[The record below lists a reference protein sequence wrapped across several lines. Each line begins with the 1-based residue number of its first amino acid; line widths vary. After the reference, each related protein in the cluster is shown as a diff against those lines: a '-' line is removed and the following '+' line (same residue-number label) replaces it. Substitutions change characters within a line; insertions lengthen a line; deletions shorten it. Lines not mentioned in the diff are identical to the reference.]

1 MRRILKG
8 FLVIAII
15 ISTFVTGI
23 NYTKA
28 VSDGEIIYPVNAD
41 AYIRSGNNANNNY
54 NYENITQAHG
64 QQYVGKN
71 YKVINTKYYP
81 DGSKIIS
88 VMKLELPSIEEINE
102 KKLDTYGFEFNI
114 FKNPDFNKSGQTYHF
129 YYTDDV
135 NWSETTLTWNNKPA
149 GIGTGEILFDFTI
162 PQGFEYES
170 KNDDEK
176 RIRIDI
182 TEKTKELIEKGITAI
197 TIYVE
202 GESKADTS
210 LMIHSKESGDGSL
223 GAKLVAS
230 NSNYSKNR
238 LEQLIDKCM
247 SIEKG
252 NYTET
257 SYDLLTASL
266 NNARAVLENGTT
278 VEIDNAYDALLAAK
292 EALIAE
298 YLVLE
303 DGYIRSDKGTS
314 AYSYENITQAHGAQ
328 YVGKNYKVIN
338 SKYYP
343 NGNEIIGVMKFAL
356 PTLEEISESDFDTF
370 KLSFNMFKN
379 PGFNNGMQTYHFYY
393 SDDTNW
399 SESSLTWNNKPASIK
414 HDGENLLCDFTIA
427 QGDEYETKPDLQKT
441 VNIDISS
448 KIKELTKNG
457 INEITVFVCA
467 ENKLDTS
474 IMFHSKESGDG
485 TLEAKIV
492 GSYQNYRGQLE
503 ALINECK
510 ELDSSNYTEESFSV
524 LTQVLNEV
532 QQEYVEGTSLE
543 NHVSYEKLLKA
554 KEALVLVR
562 DLEDVDNIAYH
573 KPTRSNLSKTQSD
586 KVTDGDLATYWSGSF
601 YPSYVDI
608 DLMDTYEL
616 TKLKIYTL
624 EGKNCWYTV
633 YGSND
638 GSTYDRLYQKHV
650 DSLATNEGDEIIFDT
665 ALSYRI
671 LRVYIEYT
679 QGDDKAYL
687 TEVKAYG
694 TAAQTN
700 EGVLKNGTLE
710 EILDVTSY
718 AESKYA
724 ATITKE
730 ETIENVYGIID
741 RTIGEEYRNWF
752 SFELVDDNSEN
763 DWYEISD
770 QDDKIH
776 IKGNEGLSLTTGLNY
791 YFKNYLNVHISEQ
804 TMQVNMPDELVKVNE
819 IIKKE
824 TPYQVRYA
832 YNYCTLSYTFAF
844 FGEEQWQRENDWLAL
859 NGVNVVLDLAGQE
872 ATWIKFLMNFGYSF
886 DDAKDWLSGPAYYA
900 WQFMDNMETFGG
912 PVPDGY
918 VKDRLE
924 LARSSQRWKKSLGMQ
939 TILQGYAGM
948 VPTNFNEYQP
958 DVTVIKQGNWNGF
971 SRPDM
976 IATDSKEY
984 DLYAQLFYQ
993 AQEFVYGA
1001 TSDYYAVDP
1010 FHEGG
1015 IRPAGLSDATIAAEV
1030 LESMLD
1036 YDQDAIWVVQGWQ
1049 SNPTNDLLKGMGDN
1063 REDHVLIVD
1072 LIKYPISDWT
1082 KYDRTSYGST
1092 KLDAKEFNGTSWAW
1106 GLLANFGGNP
1116 SMHGQMQVMVD
1127 DIMEA
1132 QKTSSHM
1139 VGLGIIS
1146 EAQYDNPVMYDLIFD
1161 LAWADDDFD
1170 LDDWLDRYIERRYGG
1185 TSQNAQMAWQI
1196 MKDANYD
1203 HGVRYTNELF
1213 GMKSK
1218 APQDYKEQN
1227 IPYGADQLE
1236 SALRLL
1242 IRDFDKFKDSECYLY
1257 DLSEIMRQQVS
1268 NYAVLKYN
1276 DVLAAKSANDL
1287 EAFKKYKEEFLKAFE
1302 ILNEVEATQKE
1313 QLGGE
1318 WIGKAQ
1324 DIAANYDD
1332 FAMDS
1337 FTMNAKALITSWG
1350 SRAGHRS
1357 LKDYG
1362 WRNYEGIF
1370 KDLYTNIWSD
1380 YLNRVEA
1387 NMENGTPLNNIDKN
1401 GYFDLY
1407 WKWNMSDQEYTR
1419 DAKDSPEEIY
1429 EVLEKVLEN
1438 CAISGDVDANIGNL
1452 ALTGIVKDSNDLKT
1466 DASAVNDGDAVT
1478 TYSLKA
1484 KDEKAPQVIVDLI
1497 GIFQLS
1503 EINVIVNDI
1512 YDYEI
1517 WVSEDS
1523 VDWLKIGEG
1532 ISDETK
1538 FAVQGSVR
1546 YIKLVG
1552 INNIAELSIG
1562 EIRAYGERVL
1572 PTLNQLESL
1581 IEFCESINT
1590 SGNEESKITD
1600 FNNIL
1605 NSAKKAAD
1613 NEAAPDEIN
1622 TVYWNLY
1629 DAVTDLNLSGIF
1641 NLSLNKPVTAHND
1654 PSGNSSN
1661 LVDGN
1666 LSTAWNAGRL
1676 SLTGAPYEDKIT
1688 PAWAIIDLKEEYQI
1702 DEVEIN
1708 FGSNVWHHYTVYGSV
1723 DGEEWF
1729 EIGHKDTDSLPNDI
1743 EDTYNLENT
1752 FARYIKLEIT
1762 NVQLESSGK
1771 RTPVM
1776 VKELIVM
1783 GRIKEV
1789 VNKEELQQLIKTAKE
1804 LDLND
1809 YQDGPAK
1816 DAFKAKLT
1824 EAIEL
1829 LDSGVNQQEIDA
1841 MIIDLNKAMDALEKI
1856 AVVDKLALSIAVEM
1870 ANNVTE
1876 EQLANVVP
1884 AVVNEFKA
1892 ALQEATLILADDSA
1906 SQETVNASFARL
1918 SVAMQM
1924 LGFVKGDKSALEAL
1938 INEANSYAEENYT
1951 VTSWMAFKEAL
1962 EAANAVMSD
1971 ENAMQEEVDQVY
1983 NDLQVA
1989 IDSLVEVKKVDKT
2002 YLEAMVNKVLSLDE
2016 SKYIESSWQ
2025 VMLPVLENG
2034 QTVLADEKASQE
2046 AVDTAYQALTKA
2058 YLELRLK
2065 PNKELLQE
2073 LINQAKGLNST
2084 KYSAKTWDIVTETLN
2099 KAQLVLD
2106 DPEVSQE
2113 QVNITKDALTQALA
2127 GLHVKVINSGDSTV
2141 SVATGDNIDPIYS
2154 LAGVVLA
2161 LIALYGGR
2169 KRKSL
2174 K

>member
-1 MRRILKG
+1 M
-8 FLVIAII
+8 
-15 ISTFVTGI
+15 
-23 NYTKA
+23 
-28 VSDGEIIYPVNAD
+28 
-41 AYIRSGNNANNNY
+41 
-54 NYENITQAHG
+54 
-64 QQYVGKN
+64 
-71 YKVINTKYYP
+71 
-81 DGSKIIS
+81 
-88 VMKLELPSIEEINE
+88 
-102 KKLDTYGFEFNI
+102 
-114 FKNPDFNKSGQTYHF
+114 
-129 YYTDDV
+129 
-135 NWSETTLTWNNKPA
+135 
-149 GIGTGEILFDFTI
+149 
-162 PQGFEYES
+162 
-170 KNDDEK
+170 
-176 RIRIDI
+176 
-182 TEKTKELIEKGITAI
+182 
-197 TIYVE
+197 
-202 GESKADTS
+202 
-210 LMIHSKESGDGSL
+210 
-223 GAKLVAS
+223 
-230 NSNYSKNR
+230 
-238 LEQLIDKCM
+238 
-247 SIEKG
+247 
-252 NYTET
+252 
-257 SYDLLTASL
+257 
-266 NNARAVLENGTT
+266 
-278 VEIDNAYDALLAAK
+278 
-292 EALIAE
+292 
-298 YLVLE
+298 
-303 DGYIRSDKGTS
+303 
-314 AYSYENITQAHGAQ
+314 
-328 YVGKNYKVIN
+328 
-338 SKYYP
+338 
-343 NGNEIIGVMKFAL
+343 
-356 PTLEEISESDFDTF
+356 
-370 KLSFNMFKN
+370 
-379 PGFNNGMQTYHFYY
+379 
-393 SDDTNW
+393 
-399 SESSLTWNNKPASIK
+399 
-414 HDGENLLCDFTIA
+414 
-427 QGDEYETKPDLQKT
+427 
-441 VNIDISS
+441 
-448 KIKELTKNG
+448 
-457 INEITVFVCA
+457 
-467 ENKLDTS
+467 
-474 IMFHSKESGDG
+474 
-485 TLEAKIV
+485 
-492 GSYQNYRGQLE
+492 
-503 ALINECK
+503 
-510 ELDSSNYTEESFSV
+510 
-524 LTQVLNEV
+524 
-532 QQEYVEGTSLE
+532 
-543 NHVSYEKLLKA
+543 
-554 KEALVLVR
+554 
-562 DLEDVDNIAYH
+562 
-573 KPTRSNLSKTQSD
+573 
-586 KVTDGDLATYWSGSF
+586 
-601 YPSYVDI
+601 
-608 DLMDTYEL
+608 
-616 TKLKIYTL
+616 
-624 EGKNCWYTV
+624 
-633 YGSND
+633 
-638 GSTYDRLYQKHV
+638 
-650 DSLATNEGDEIIFDT
+650 
-665 ALSYRI
+665 
-671 LRVYIEYT
+671 
-679 QGDDKAYL
+679 
-687 TEVKAYG
+687 
-694 TAAQTN
+694 
-700 EGVLKNGTLE
+700 E

-1429 EVLEKVLEN
+1429 EV
-1438 CAISGDVDANIGNL
+1438 
-1452 ALTGIVKDSNDLKT
+1452 
-1466 DASAVNDGDAVT
+1466 
-1478 TYSLKA
+1478 
-1484 KDEKAPQVIVDLI
+1484 
-1497 GIFQLS
+1497 
-1503 EINVIVNDI
+1503 
-1512 YDYEI
+1512 
-1517 WVSEDS
+1517 
-1523 VDWLKIGEG
+1523 
-1532 ISDETK
+1532 
-1538 FAVQGSVR
+1538 
-1546 YIKLVG
+1546 
-1552 INNIAELSIG
+1552 
-1562 EIRAYGERVL
+1562 
-1572 PTLNQLESL
+1572 
-1581 IEFCESINT
+1581 
-1590 SGNEESKITD
+1590 
-1600 FNNIL
+1600 
-1605 NSAKKAAD
+1605 
-1613 NEAAPDEIN
+1613 
-1622 TVYWNLY
+1622 
-1629 DAVTDLNLSGIF
+1629 
-1641 NLSLNKPVTAHND
+1641 
-1654 PSGNSSN
+1654 
-1661 LVDGN
+1661 
-1666 LSTAWNAGRL
+1666 
-1676 SLTGAPYEDKIT
+1676 
-1688 PAWAIIDLKEEYQI
+1688 
-1702 DEVEIN
+1702 
-1708 FGSNVWHHYTVYGSV
+1708 
-1723 DGEEWF
+1723 
-1729 EIGHKDTDSLPNDI
+1729 
-1743 EDTYNLENT
+1743 
-1752 FARYIKLEIT
+1752 
-1762 NVQLESSGK
+1762 
-1771 RTPVM
+1771 
-1776 VKELIVM
+1776 
-1783 GRIKEV
+1783 
-1789 VNKEELQQLIKTAKE
+1789 
-1804 LDLND
+1804 
-1809 YQDGPAK
+1809 
-1816 DAFKAKLT
+1816 
-1824 EAIEL
+1824 
-1829 LDSGVNQQEIDA
+1829 
-1841 MIIDLNKAMDALEKI
+1841 
-1856 AVVDKLALSIAVEM
+1856 
-1870 ANNVTE
+1870 
-1876 EQLANVVP
+1876 
-1884 AVVNEFKA
+1884 
-1892 ALQEATLILADDSA
+1892 
-1906 SQETVNASFARL
+1906 
-1918 SVAMQM
+1918 
-1924 LGFVKGDKSALEAL
+1924 
-1938 INEANSYAEENYT
+1938 
-1951 VTSWMAFKEAL
+1951 
-1962 EAANAVMSD
+1962 
-1971 ENAMQEEVDQVY
+1971 
-1983 NDLQVA
+1983 
-1989 IDSLVEVKKVDKT
+1989 
-2002 YLEAMVNKVLSLDE
+2002 
-2016 SKYIESSWQ
+2016 
-2025 VMLPVLENG
+2025 
-2034 QTVLADEKASQE
+2034 
-2046 AVDTAYQALTKA
+2046 
-2058 YLELRLK
+2058 
-2065 PNKELLQE
+2065 
-2073 LINQAKGLNST
+2073 
-2084 KYSAKTWDIVTETLN
+2084 
-2099 KAQLVLD
+2099 
-2106 DPEVSQE
+2106 
-2113 QVNITKDALTQALA
+2113 
-2127 GLHVKVINSGDSTV
+2127 
-2141 SVATGDNIDPIYS
+2141 
-2154 LAGVVLA
+2154 
-2161 LIALYGGR
+2161 
-2169 KRKSL
+2169 
-2174 K
+2174 